1 MLTHVWEERCISCQT
16 EPFYTFPVIVSLFTW
31 NNRGVVPS
39 LFGMVS
45 PIGISK
51 QRKQSN
57 TNSSREKTY
66 LPTCSFHRRAHNY
79 GSGRSTT
86 IKSWVFSCASIDYIF
101 TPVSFFN
108 AMVEPKC
115 VAALHVDE
123 VWLPLV
129 DRLFPVLRPTEIE
142 LVRYM
147 AFSVLER
154 FQALNLQSE
163 SGMDRQNLRV
173 V

>member
-1 MLTHVWEERCISCQT
+1 
-16 EPFYTFPVIVSLFTW
+16 
-31 NNRGVVPS
+31 
-39 LFGMVS
+39 
-45 PIGISK
+45 
-51 QRKQSN
+51 
-57 TNSSREKTY
+57 
-66 LPTCSFHRRAHNY
+66 
-79 GSGRSTT
+79 
-86 IKSWVFSCASIDYIF
+86 
-101 TPVSFFN
+101 
-108 AMVEPKC
+108 MVEPKC

-154 FQALNLQSE
+154 FQALNLLLE